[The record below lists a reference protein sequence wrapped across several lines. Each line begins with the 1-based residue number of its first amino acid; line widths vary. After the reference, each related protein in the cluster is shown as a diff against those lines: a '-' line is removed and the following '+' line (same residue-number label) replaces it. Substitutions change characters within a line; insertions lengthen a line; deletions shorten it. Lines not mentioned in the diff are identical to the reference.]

1 MDEYE
6 FFRHIIQSDLGEIIK
21 DLRKSHAGETE
32 TAPDTSIVDGIRSDL
47 ETYKNF
53 KGSHLEKDFALMCK
67 RRGINYSKVPDDE
80 KMVVMRFLCRSK
92 NFKGYYD

>member
-1 MDEYE
+1 MTAKQKKQQICR
-6 FFRHIIQSDLGEIIK
+6 FLQIK
-21 DLRKSHAGETE
+21 
-32 TAPDTSIVDGIRSDL
+32 SDL

-53 KGSHLEKDFALMCK
+53 KGSRLEKDFALMCK

-80 KMVVMRFLCRSK
+80 KIVVMRFLRRSK